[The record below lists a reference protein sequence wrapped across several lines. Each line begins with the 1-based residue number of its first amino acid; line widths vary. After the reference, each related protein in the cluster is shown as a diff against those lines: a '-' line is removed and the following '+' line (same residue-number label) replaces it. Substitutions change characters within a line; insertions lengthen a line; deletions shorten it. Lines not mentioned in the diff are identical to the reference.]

1 MKGRSKILDELTRV
15 GRSTR
20 LGTRAAALQNTS
32 DPGLRVL
39 ALAAAIPPEEQVVIR
54 VATHFVGSYL
64 MAVHGAGAPEM
75 DEPAAV
81 EDFAVEL
88 RKVRRAWRKRR
99 AAIQTV
105 EALAAD
111 EVLGMLK
118 MLRHHT
124 GIHDEP
130 EVRAEVGAVIRGF
143 FVRVAYREKGVL
155 RETDVAM
162 HHLVGDP
169 SEPDRPEQ
177 DYAVTR
183 PAWAGDLE
191 EAGKATAGDP
201 IEPEVTGD
209 RARVRSNP
217 GDPSSGNLP
226 DRYSEVLEIIR
237 ETRLDRL
244 PEGSA

>member
-1 MKGRSKILDELTRV
+1 MKGSKILDELTRV

-32 DPGLRVL
+32 DPGLCVL

-54 VATHFVGSYL
+54 VAT
-64 MAVHGAGAPEM
+64 A
-75 DEPAAV
+75 
-81 EDFAVEL
+81 
-88 RKVRRAWRKRR
+88 
-99 AAIQTV
+99 
-105 EALAAD
+105 
-111 EVLGMLK
+111 
-118 MLRHHT
+118 
-124 GIHDEP
+124 
-130 EVRAEVGAVIRGF
+130 
-143 FVRVAYREKGVL
+143 
-155 RETDVAM
+155 
-162 HHLVGDP
+162 
-169 SEPDRPEQ
+169 
-177 DYAVTR
+177 
-183 PAWAGDLE
+183 DLE

-201 IEPEVTGD
+201 VEPEVTGN